1 MGSVMVFSLIC
12 ERPYYSVVV
21 DKILILYVVG
31 NLTLETSRLGLLL
44 LELLRLIPLLGIRLL
59 GFMIS
64 VFYYYR

>member
-1 MGSVMVFSLIC
+1 MVFSLIC